1 MMTLTRP
8 RMLSSIDA
16 RDAHRIV
23 AVVSGLTLSVVGIGL
38 YAGASWATT
47 LWPWPDVRMTYV
59 FLASVLAAAIAPSLW
74 IGINGE
80 LAVLAPGALNTLLLN
95 LMFAAYLGARGLRSD
110 EPKLLVAAAINLA
123 VVPLFVSLLRRSRAI
138 PVKDTRP
145 MPRVVTV
152 ALWTACAMLIV
163 VGVPLLM
170 QVENVFP
177 WTLTPQTSTI
187 FGCIFLG
194 AAGYF
199 AYAARQPYWVFGK
212 VPILG
217 FLAYDLVLFSPYID
231 LLRRPSA
238 GISSSYGSYG
248 GRRQRRQRAEPC
260 GVPCRDRCQRPLRD
274 LLPLRQSED
283 PSAASR
289 PLRIPPLHPLPEP
302 SVVARGC
309 NSRVGVGE
317 GLHRTGP

>member
-1 MMTLTRP
+1 MMTLTRR

-16 RDAHRIV
+16 RDTHRIV
-23 AVVSGLTLSVVGIGL
+23 AVVSGLALSLVGVGL
-38 YAGASWATT
+38 YAGASWATS

-74 IGINGE
+74 IGITGE

-110 EPKLLVAAAINLA
+110 DPKPLIAAAINLA

-145 MPRVVTV
+145 MPRVVTI

-212 VPILG
+212 APILG

-248 GRRQRRQRAEPC
+248 GYDDTYTTTAAGNGVNEQSLAVYLAVIGVSALFATFFLFVNPKTRLRLPTLSGFRRFTPSLSRA
-260 GVPCRDRCQRPLRD
+260 
-274 LLPLRQSED
+274 S
-283 PSAASR
+283 
-289 PLRIPPLHPLPEP
+289 
-302 SVVARGC
+302 
-309 NSRVGVGE
+309 
-317 GLHRTGP
+317 